1 VPFTENRSFAQT
13 EYAAALRAAA
23 AGIHNH
29 PHHLAGAILLNAPVA
44 AVGARAFV
52 APRAA
57 SHGVPAP
64 DYRFSGFRELAS

>member
-1 VPFTENRSFAQT
+1 MAYFVQVEG
-13 EYAAALRAAA
+13 RAAPLDM
-23 AGIHNH
+23 AGIARERRK
-29 PHHLAGAILLNAPVA
+29 L
-44 AVGARAFV
+44 GARAFV